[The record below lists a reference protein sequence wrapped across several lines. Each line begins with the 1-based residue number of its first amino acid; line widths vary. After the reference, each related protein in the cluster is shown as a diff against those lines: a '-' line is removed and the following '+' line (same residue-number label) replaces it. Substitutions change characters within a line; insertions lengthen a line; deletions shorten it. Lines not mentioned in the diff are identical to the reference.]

1 MLFWLLLSRIKFPN
15 SSPLTLSLP
24 VRIFNFDLSWYQL
37 LQFQICWNQLLLGGG
52 LFECFNEHLYQSL
65 QLLFTKILIFNHLLI
80 LCLGP
85 QHDGLLAESE
95 GGDDST
101 KKSIKQTQEKISHP
115 FLCFNF
121 GSVALQLSF
130 REGSEKEIQNG
141 RQWNREIKE
150 GRQGA

>member
-1 MLFWLLLSRIKFPN
+1 MVVS
-15 SSPLTLSLP
+15 
-24 VRIFNFDLSWYQL
+24 
-37 LQFQICWNQLLLGGG
+37 
-52 LFECFNEHLYQSL
+52 FECFNEHLLQSL

-85 QHDGLLAESE
+85 QHDGLLAASE

-121 GSVALQLSF
+121 GSVALPFPF
-130 REGSEKEIQNG
+130 RKGSERKFKMAANGTEKSKKGDKELDL
-141 RQWNREIKE
+141 R
-150 GRQGA
+150 